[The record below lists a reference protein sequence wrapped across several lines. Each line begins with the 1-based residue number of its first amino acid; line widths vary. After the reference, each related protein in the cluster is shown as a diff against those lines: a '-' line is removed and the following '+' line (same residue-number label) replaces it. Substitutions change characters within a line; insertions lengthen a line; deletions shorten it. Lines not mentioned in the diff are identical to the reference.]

1 MRSGGMA
8 WGFAAVGGCE
18 SAVAV
23 RRCKRRRAY
32 ILRFVCGH
40 PLILNGAFQLLE
52 TYANN

>member
-18 SAVAV
+18 NAAVV
-23 RRCKRRRAY
+23 CRCKRRRAY
-32 ILRFVCGH
+32 ILRFVRGH